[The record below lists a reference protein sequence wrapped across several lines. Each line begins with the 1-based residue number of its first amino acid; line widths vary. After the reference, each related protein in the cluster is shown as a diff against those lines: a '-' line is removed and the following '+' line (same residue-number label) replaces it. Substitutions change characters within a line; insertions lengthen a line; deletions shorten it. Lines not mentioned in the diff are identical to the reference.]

1 MTQTKPGTTT
11 SLTGKWKSYPAY
23 KDSGV
28 EWLGKIPEHWEV
40 QRLKNTIQ
48 TCQNGI
54 WGDEPTND
62 TRDIVC
68 IRVAD
73 FDRTRNRVNGT
84 HPTLRSIPLNQR
96 QGREL
101 KSGDLLLEKSG
112 GGELQPVGVVVL
124 YDLDNLA
131 VCSNFIARMPANEG
145 FDSSFLC
152 YLHSM
157 LYSVRVNTRSIKQNT
172 GIQNL
177 DGYAYLCEQ
186 VNIPPLPEQHTI
198 ATFLDRETAKIN
210 TLIAKK
216 ERLIELLQEKRAA
229 LISQAVTKG
238 LDPTVPMKD
247 SGVEWLGEIP
257 AHWEALQLK
266 RRWRVIDC
274 KHRTATYTDDGI
286 PIVST
291 TEVKP
296 GRLNLENTRLTSEA
310 EFLDLSEGRLP
321 KRGDIIYSRNA
332 SVGSA
337 AYVDTYERFCMGQD
351 VCLITSINQDQLFLS
366 YLLDSS
372 VVRGQLD
379 ALMVGSTIQR
389 INVGQIQHF
398 WVNCPPQ
405 DEQHAIATYLD
416 HETAKIDALISRIR
430 EGIEKLKEYSTAL
443 ISAAVT
449 GKIDVRGEIAPSDDM
464 DL

>member
-1 MTQTKPGTTT
+1 MTLTKQDVTT

-28 EWLGKIPEHWEV
+28 EWLGEIPEHWEV
-40 QRLKNTIQ
+40 RRLKFVAKFFGGGTPSKENLDFWSGDIPWVSPKDMKAEIIYDAEDHITEYALEHSATRLIQ
-48 TCQNGI
+48 PGAVLIVVRSGI
-54 WGDEPTND
+54 LK
-62 TRDIVC
+62 
-68 IRVAD
+68 
-73 FDRTRNRVNGT
+73 
-84 HPTLRSIPLNQR
+84 HSIPVAINVQPVALNQDMKALVVEPFLKAEYLGSLIR
-96 QGREL
+96 GHQHALLMEWRKEGATVESVEFEL
-101 KSGDLLLEKSG
+101 LANTPCLV
-112 GGELQPVGVVVL
+112 PVL
-124 YDLDNLA
+124 
-131 VCSNFIARMPANEG
+131 S
-145 FDSSFLC
+145 
-152 YLHSM
+152 
-157 LYSVRVNTRSIKQNT
+157 
-172 GIQNL
+172 
-177 DGYAYLCEQ
+177 
-186 VNIPPLPEQHTI
+186 EQHSI

-216 ERLIELLQEKRAA
+216 ERLVELLQEKRAA
-229 LISQAVTKG
+229 LINQAVTKG
-238 LDPTVPMKD
+238 LDPTVSMKD
-247 SGVEWLGEIP
+247 SGIEWLGKIP

-372 VVRGQLD
+372 VVRRQLD

-405 DEQHAIATYLD
+405 DEQHAIATFLD

-449 GKIDVRGEIAPSDDM
+449 GKIDVRGTVIDNNSG
-464 DL
+464 